1 MDLNEQTFYAYQG
14 LVLILLVLILIRGH
28 KRRK

>member
-14 LVLILLVLILIRGH
+14 LVVLLLILILIRGH